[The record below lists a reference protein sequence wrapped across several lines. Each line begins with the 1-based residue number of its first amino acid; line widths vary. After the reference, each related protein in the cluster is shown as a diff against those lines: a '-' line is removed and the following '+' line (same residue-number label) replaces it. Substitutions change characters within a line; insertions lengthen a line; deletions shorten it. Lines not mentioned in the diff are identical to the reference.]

1 MSEQGQLEA
10 PAEQWTPPEGS
21 WASSAANRRSMLGNR
36 HRDTAPERL
45 LRSLVHSAGL
55 RYRVAAKPLPK
66 MRRTADMV
74 FRPVKV
80 AVFIDGCFW
89 HGCPEHFV
97 MPKTNRPYWEDKI
110 GRNIQRDRDT
120 DNRLA
125 EAGWLVLRFWEH
137 LEPQAC
143 AATVIEAVAAR
154 RQEAEASKHPRKTR

>member
-1 MSEQGQLEA
+1 MSEQRQPEA
-10 PAEQWTPPEGS
+10 PAEQWKPPEGS

-36 HRDTAPERL
+36 NRDTAPELL
-45 LRSLVHSAGL
+45 LRSLVHAAGL

-74 FRPVKV
+74 FRSVKV

-110 GRNIQRDRDT
+110 SRNIQRDRDT

-137 LEPQAC
+137 LKPQAC

-154 RQEAEASKHPRKTR
+154 RQEVEASNRPRKTS

>member
-10 PAEQWTPPEGS
+10 PAEQWTPPEGA

-36 HRDTAPERL
+36 YRDTAPELL

-97 MPKTNRPYWEDKI
+97 RPKTNRPYWEDKI

-137 LEPQAC
+137 LEPEAC
-143 AATVIEAVAAR
+143 AATVIEAVATR
-154 RQEAEASKHPRKTR
+154 RQEAEASKHPRKTS

>member
-1 MSEQGQLEA
+1 MSEQELPEA

-21 WASSAANRRSMLGNR
+21 WASSAATRRSMLGNR
-36 HRDTAPERL
+36 SRDTAPELL
-45 LRSLVHSAGL
+45 LRSLVHAAGL

-97 MPKTNRPYWEDKI
+97 MPKTNQPYWEEKI

-120 DNRLA
+120 DDRLA

-137 LEPQAC
+137 LEPEAC

-154 RQEAEASKHPRKTR
+154 RQEAPASKRPRKTS

>member
-1 MSEQGQLEA
+1 MSEQGLPEA
-10 PAEQWTPPEGS
+10 PAERWTPPEGS
-21 WASSAANRRSMLGNR
+21 WASSAASRRIMLGNR
-36 HRDTAPERL
+36 SRDTAPELL
-45 LRSLVHSAGL
+45 LRSLVHAAGL

-97 MPKTNRPYWEDKI
+97 MPKTNRPYWEEKI

-137 LEPQAC
+137 AKPEAC

-154 RQEAEASKHPRKTR
+154 RQEVQASKHPGRAS